1 MEYLQSFME
10 NAEYI
15 SEKDFGFVAESV
27 NLQCYAEDTFVARA
41 NDVLDF
47 MGSNDID
54 SFDEALN
61 YVAEAHG
68 IQYQPIMA
76 IKESDIDMAVMFAE
90 MGDSSLLEA
99 YDAIIEQCVEEN
111 VALVLE
117 ANQSEQP
124 AQSKPGFLA
133 KTGTKLKGMAT
144 DAKDAVVNKASAGY
158 DWVKDNKLKA
168 AGIAAGGAAAAYLGK
183 KYYDRKKRSKAQK
196 ALDAAQYAVQDK
208 LGRTN
213 LLDKGAHAVGLKG

>member
-111 VALVLE
+111 IALVLE
-117 ANQSEQP
+117 TKQSEQPEQP
-124 AQSKPGFLA
+124 AQSKPGLLA
-133 KTGTKLKGMAT
+133 KTGTKLKGTRIAMPHSLRARRQAT
-144 DAKDAVVNKASAGY
+144 SCLTRFVCIVVSTS
-158 DWVKDNKLKA
+158 
-168 AGIAAGGAAAAYLGK
+168 GARVSTG
-183 KYYDRKKRSKAQK
+183 S
-196 ALDAAQYAVQDK
+196 
-208 LGRTN
+208 TIS
-213 LLDKGAHAVGLKG
+213 VGVSPSIVRL